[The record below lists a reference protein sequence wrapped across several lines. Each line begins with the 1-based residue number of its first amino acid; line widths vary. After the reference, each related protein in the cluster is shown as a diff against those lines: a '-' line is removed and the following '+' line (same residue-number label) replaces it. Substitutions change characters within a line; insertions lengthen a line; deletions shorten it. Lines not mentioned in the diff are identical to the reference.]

1 VTGPVQ
7 VLVVGFDTPTF
18 SGEVLAELDQLRR
31 AGIVKLLDLLLV
43 RRDEAGSIETV
54 DLPESVT
61 TAGLGELALAL
72 FSAPSS
78 AGASAPADADADGDD
93 GSDDGGDDGGDD
105 GDDGDGGGSGA
116 DTARTWSLE
125 AAVPPGTT
133 AAVALIEHVW
143 ARPLRE
149 AIKHA
154 GGHTLEETWLGA
166 RDLDTLEGLLAG
178 RSH

>member
-78 AGASAPADADADGDD
+78 AGASAPADADADGETDA
-93 GSDDGGDDGGDD
+93 
-105 GDDGDGGGSGA
+105 DGDGGGSGA

>member
-78 AGASAPADADADGDD
+78 AGASAPADADGETDA
-93 GSDDGGDDGGDD
+93 
-105 GDDGDGGGSGA
+105 DGDGGGSGA

>member
-1 VTGPVQ
+1 MTGPVQ

-78 AGASAPADADADGDD
+78 AGASAPADADGETDA
-93 GSDDGGDDGGDD
+93 
-105 GDDGDGGGSGA
+105 DGDGGGSGA

>member
-1 VTGPVQ
+1 MTGPVQ

-78 AGASAPADADADGDD
+78 AGASAPADADGETEADGDD
-93 GSDDGGDDGGDD
+93 
-105 GDDGDGGGSGA
+105 GGSGA

>member
-1 VTGPVQ
+1 MTGPVQ

-78 AGASAPADADADGDD
+78 AGASAPAPADADADGDD
-93 GSDDGGDDGGDD
+93 DGDDDGG
-105 GDDGDGGGSGA
+105 SGT